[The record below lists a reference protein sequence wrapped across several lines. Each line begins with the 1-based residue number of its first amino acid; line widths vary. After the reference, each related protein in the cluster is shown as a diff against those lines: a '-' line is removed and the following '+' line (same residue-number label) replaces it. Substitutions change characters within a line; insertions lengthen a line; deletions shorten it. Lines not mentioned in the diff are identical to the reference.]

1 MGAVGLLWLLLPLL
15 SAAAS
20 GSGTGTGTSQ
30 RVGSPAVGPAVQPR
44 EPLSYSRLQRKSLAV
59 DFVVPSLFRVYAREL
74 LLPSPS
80 ARAGGSEA
88 RGSLALDCAP
98 LLRLVGPPPG
108 VSWTSAASSPAP
120 ARTLSRVLKGGSV
133 RKLRRA
139 KQLVLELGEEAIL
152 EGCVG
157 PPEEATAGL
166 LQFNLSELFSWWI
179 RHGEGRLRI
188 RLMPEKKASEVGR
201 EGKLSAAI
209 RASQP
214 RLLFQIFGTGHSSLE
229 SPTSQPLL
237 PPDSFAWN
245 LTWIMKDSFPFLS
258 HRSRYGLECSF
269 DFPCELEYSPP
280 LHDLANQSWSWR
292 RVPSEEA
299 SQMDLLDGPEAEHSK
314 EMPRGSFLLLNT
326 SANSKHTILSPWMR
340 SSSEHC
346 KLAVSVHRHL
356 QPSGRYVAQLLP
368 HNEAGR
374 EILLVPTPGKH
385 GWTVLQGRIGRP
397 ENPFRVALEY
407 ISSGNRSLSAVDFFA
422 LKNCSEGTSPG
433 SKMALQS
440 SFTCWNGTVLQ
451 LGQACDFHRDCAQG
465 EDEGQL
471 CSKLPTGFYCN
482 FEDGFCGWTQ
492 GTLSPHMPQWQ
503 VKTLKEARLQS
514 HQGHALL
521 LNTAEVPASE
531 RATVTSATFPAPM
544 KNSPCELRM
553 SWLIRGDLRGNVS
566 LVLVE
571 NKTGKEQSRMLWHVA
586 TNEGLSLWQWTVL
599 PLLDVAD
606 R

>member
-1 MGAVGLLWLLLPLL
+1 MGAIGLLRLLLPLL

-20 GSGTGTGTSQ
+20 GSGTGTGTGQ

-214 RLLFQIFGTGHSSLE
+214 RLLFQIFGTGE
-229 SPTSQPLL
+229 LL
-237 PPDSFAWN
+237 PPELVGIWFFSPMN
-245 LTWIMKDSFPFLS
+245 LQPLS
-258 HRSRYGLECSF
+258 T
-269 DFPCELEYSPP
+269 
-280 LHDLANQSWSWR
+280 
-292 RVPSEEA
+292 
-299 SQMDLLDGPEAEHSK
+299 M
-314 EMPRGSFLLLNT
+314 
-326 SANSKHTILSPWMR
+326 
-340 SSSEHC
+340 SSS
-346 KLAVSVHRHL
+346 KTST
-356 QPSGRYVAQLLP
+356 SG
-368 HNEAGR
+368 
-374 EILLVPTPGKH
+374 
-385 GWTVLQGRIGRP
+385 
-397 ENPFRVALEY
+397 
-407 ISSGNRSLSAVDFFA
+407 S
-422 LKNCSEGTSPG
+422 
-433 SKMALQS
+433 
-440 SFTCWNGTVLQ
+440 
-451 LGQACDFHRDCAQG
+451 
-465 EDEGQL
+465 
-471 CSKLPTGFYCN
+471 
-482 FEDGFCGWTQ
+482 
-492 GTLSPHMPQWQ
+492 
-503 VKTLKEARLQS
+503 
-514 HQGHALL
+514 
-521 LNTAEVPASE
+521 
-531 RATVTSATFPAPM
+531 
-544 KNSPCELRM
+544 
-553 SWLIRGDLRGNVS
+553 
-566 LVLVE
+566 
-571 NKTGKEQSRMLWHVA
+571 
-586 TNEGLSLWQWTVL
+586 
-599 PLLDVAD
+599 
-606 R
+606 